1 MTKVKSLE
9 SYTPMFKDTHLFSPA
24 ASHYLEHGYYTDALD
39 GTKEF
44 YDFWDRERDRCLY
57 GFEVNGVR
65 ITGYHYFYLNYCP
78 IDRAVDDVL
87 PDGTVQ
93 ARRERTFPAF
103 YDGDYTYFHAVDT
116 CRKENKHMSVLK
128 ARRKGFSYKAGS
140 MLARNYFHLR
150 NSKNFVFAEQKE
162 YLTGDG
168 LLSKTWDFISFV
180 DDNTAWTQPRLIDKE
195 MHKQS
200 GYKKRVNGTDVAL
213 GMKSQIIGVSLKD
226 NPHKVRGKAG
236 ELIFFEE
243 AGSCSGLL
251 SAWEIAM
258 PTMKQGSKTLG
269 TMIAF
274 GTGGEEGEGFGSL
287 EELFYHPEAYNCLA
301 FDNEWDAGAMGT
313 QCGYFVPIYQNLDG
327 FMDDNGNSLKEE
339 AIAFEEAARDNKKK
353 ANDPKSFDQYIAE
366 HPFTPQEATL
376 QTTINIFDVNSLK
389 EQYNRVKAHNL
400 EKEGTAGIL
409 YHKGDAV
416 EFRPDPTVKTINKFP
431 HRKDDDLTGGIV
443 VYENPFKTKDG
454 LVPHNLYIICH
465 DPYAQGKSTTNQSLG
480 AAYVIKRPN
489 NVSKPDD
496 IIVAS
501 YIGRPAT
508 QDEYNR
514 NLFMLA
520 DYYNAKIGFE
530 NDRGEL
536 IAYAKRYR
544 KLHKLQEEFEML
556 DKRELQSRNVRRQY
570 GMHMTEQRKRQGEL
584 YIRDWLISPRS
595 ADEDGNIRLNLHEI
609 YDVALL
615 QELIK
620 FNHRGNFDRAM
631 AFMIGMYHTREL
643 YNKDVYETI
652 DDRSQDDWF
661 DKNYR

>member
-1 MTKVKSLE
+1 
-9 SYTPMFKDTHLFSPA
+9 
-24 ASHYLEHGYYTDALD
+24 
-39 GTKEF
+39 
-44 YDFWDRERDRCLY
+44 
-57 GFEVNGVR
+57 
-65 ITGYHYFYLNYCP
+65 
-78 IDRAVDDVL
+78 
-87 PDGTVQ
+87 
-93 ARRERTFPAF
+93 
-103 YDGDYTYFHAVDT
+103 
-116 CRKENKHMSVLK
+116 MSVLK

-162 YLTGDG
+162 YLIGDG
-168 LLSKTWDFISFV
+168 LLSKTWDFIAFI
-180 DDNTAWTQPRLIDKE
+180 DDNTAWTQPKLIDKE

-200 GYKKRVNGTDVAL
+200 GYKKRVNGTDVSL

-243 AGSCSGLL
+243 AGSFSGLL
-251 SAWEIAM
+251 TAWEIAM

-274 GTGGEEGEGFGSL
+274 GTGGEEGQGFGSL

-313 QCGYFVPIYQNLDG
+313 KCGYFVPIYQNLDG
-327 FMDDNGNSLKEE
+327 FMDDNGNSLITE
-339 AIAFEEAARDNKKK
+339 ALDFENAARENKKK

-376 QTTINIFDVNSLK
+376 QTTINIFDVSSLK

-400 EKEGTAGIL
+400 EKNGTPGIL
-409 YHKGDAV
+409 LYKGDSIR
-416 EFRPDPTVKTINKFP
+416 FRPDPSIQPVVKFP
-431 HRKDDDLTGGIV
+431 HRKDDNITGGV
-443 VYENPFKTKDG
+443 VLYEEPYRTKEN
-454 LVPHNLYIICH
+454 LVPHNLYVICH
-465 DPYAQGKSTTNQSLG
+465 DPYAQGKSTSNQSLG

-489 NVSKPDD
+489 NLSKPDD

-501 YIGRPAT
+501 YVGRPDT

-514 NLFMLA
+514 ILFMLSE
-520 DYYNAKIGFE
+520 YYNAKIGFE

-556 DKRELQSRNVRRQY
+556 DKRELQSRNVKRQY

-584 YIRDWLISPRS
+584 YIRDWLISPRGQ
-595 ADEDGNIRLNLHEI
+595 DEDGNISLNLHHI

-620 FNHRGNFDRAM
+620 FNHKGNFDRVM

-643 YNKDVYETI
+643 YNKEVLEKI

-661 DKNYR
+661 DANYR

>member
-1 MTKVKSLE
+1 MK
-9 SYTPMFKDTHLFSPA
+9 FKDTHLFSPA
-24 ASHYLEHGYYTDALD
+24 ATYFLNKGYYTDAIP
-39 GTKEF
+39 GTKE
-44 YDFWDRERDRCLY
+44 YYEFWDKERDRSLY
-57 GFEVNGVR
+57 GYEVNGVR

-78 IDRAVDDVL
+78 IDRAIDEVL

-103 YDGDYTYFHAVDT
+103 YDGDYKYFHAVDK
-116 CRKENKHMSVLK
+116 CRKDNKHLSVLK
-128 ARRKGFSYKAGS
+128 ARRKGYSYKAGS
-140 MLARNYFHLR
+140 MLARNYYHLR
-150 NSKNFVFAEQKE
+150 NSKNYVFAEQKE
-162 YLTGDG
+162 YLIGDG
-168 LLSKTWDFISFV
+168 LLSKVWDFLSFI
-180 DDNTAWTQPRLIDKE
+180 DDNTAWTQPRLINKE

-200 GYKKRVNGTDVAL
+200 GYKKNVNGADVTL
-213 GMKSQIIGVSLKD
+213 GMKSQIMGVSLKD

-243 AGSCSGLL
+243 AGSFSGLL

-274 GTGGEEGEGFGSL
+274 GTGGEEGDGFESL
-287 EELFYHPEAYNCLA
+287 EELFYHPEAYNCLS
-301 FDNEWDAGAMGT
+301 FENEWDPGAMGT
-313 QCGYFVPIYQNLDG
+313 KCGYFVPIYENLDG
-327 FMDDNGNSLKEE
+327 FIDENGNSLIEE
-339 AIAFEEAARDNKKK
+339 AKEFEESQRELKKK
-353 ANDPKSFDQYIAE
+353 ANDPKSFDQYMAE
-366 HPFTPQEATL
+366 HPFSPQEATL
-376 QTTINIFDVNSLK
+376 QTTINIFDVSSLK

-400 EKEGTAGIL
+400 EKLGTPGVL
-409 YHKGDAV
+409 YYKGEQVA
-416 EFRPDPTVKTINKFP
+416 FRPDPSLHPIFKYP
-431 HRKDDDLTGGIV
+431 HRKDDNLTGAVV
-443 VYENPFKTKDG
+443 VYEAPHKTKEG

-465 DPYAQGKSTTNQSLG
+465 DPYAQGQSADNQSLG

-489 NVSKPDD
+489 NLSKPDD

-501 YIGRPAT
+501 YIGRPGT

-514 NLFMLA
+514 NLLMLSEF
-520 DYYNAKIGFE
+520 YNAKIGFE

-584 YIRDWLISPRS
+584 YIRDWLISPRGR
-595 ADEDGNIRLNLHEI
+595 DENGESSLNLHHI
-609 YDVALL
+609 YDTALL

-620 FNHRGNFDRAM
+620 FNHKGNFDRVM
-631 AFMIGMYHTREL
+631 ALMIGMYHTREL
-643 YNKDVYETI
+643 YNKEVVEMI
-652 DDRSQDDWF
+652 EDRSQDDWF
-661 DKNYR
+661 VNNYR

>member
-1 MTKVKSLE
+1 
-9 SYTPMFKDTHLFSPA
+9 MFKDTHLFSPA
-24 ASHYLEHGYYTDALD
+24 ATHYLKHGYYTDTLE
-39 GTKEF
+39 GTREYYDHWDKE
-44 YDFWDRERDRCLY
+44 RNRCLY
-57 GFEVNGVR
+57 GFEVNKIR

-78 IDRAVDDVL
+78 IDRAVDEVL
-87 PDGTVQ
+87 PDGTIQ

-103 YDGDYTYFHAVDT
+103 YDGDYSYYHAVDQ

-168 LLSKTWDFISFV
+168 LLSKTWDFISFI
-180 DDNTAWTQPRLIDKE
+180 DDNTAWTQPRLTDKE

-243 AGSCSGLL
+243 AGSFSGLL
-251 SAWEIAM
+251 TAWEIAM

-274 GTGGEEGEGFGSL
+274 GTGGEEGHGFESL
-287 EELFYHPEAYNCLA
+287 EELFYHPEAYNCLS
-301 FDNEWDAGAMGT
+301 FDNEWDAGAVGT

-327 FMDDNGNSLKEE
+327 FMDEDGNSLIDKAKE
-339 AIAFEEAARDNKKK
+339 FEEAARENKKK
-353 ANDPKSFDQYIAE
+353 ANDPKALDQYTAE

-376 QTTINIFDVNSLK
+376 QTTINIFDVTSLK

-400 EKEGTAGIL
+400 EKEGTAGVL
-409 YHKGDAV
+409 YHKGEGV
-416 EFRPDPTVKTINKFP
+416 EFRPDPGVKPITKFP
-431 HRKDDDLTGGIV
+431 HRKDDNLTGGVV
-443 VYENPFKTKDG
+443 VYENPFKTKEG
-454 LVPHNLYIICH
+454 NTPHNLYIICH
-465 DPYAQGKSTTNQSLG
+465 DPYAQGRSTTNQSLG

-489 NVSKPDD
+489 NLSKPDD

-501 YIGRPAT
+501 YVGRPET

-514 NLFMLA
+514 NLFLLA

-584 YIRDWLISPRS
+584 YIKDWLISPRS
-595 ADEDGNIRLNLHEI
+595 SDEDGNIRLNLHEI
-609 YDVALL
+609 YDVGLL

-620 FNHRGNFDRAM
+620 FNHKGNFDRVM

-643 YNKDVYETI
+643 YNKEVVETI
-652 DDRSQDDWF
+652 NDMAQDDWF
-661 DKNYR
+661 DRNYK